1 MRFKIFFLILIFF
14 IPGTHVLCSEVDT
27 VLSDVEK
34 NMGNVHS
41 IQGIFVQKKQ
51 MAMFDTPITIL
62 GKLYIENP
70 DKFAWI
76 VTDPIEYSLIIS
88 KNRVTKWDKS
98 NGATSLSLKENPMFK
113 EMVEQITFWFSGNYA
128 TCINDYDI
136 NLVKTEPIILEFVPK
151 EDNPASKML
160 TKITLVFQED
170 KKYLSKIILL
180 EKNEDITELV
190 FNDVKIN
197 SDIDASVWE
206 TK

>member
-1 MRFKIFFLILIFF
+1 MHFKIIFLILIFL
-14 IPGTHVLCSEVDT
+14 ITGTQGFCSDIDT
-27 VLSDVEK
+27 VLFDVEK

-41 IQGIFVQKKQ
+41 IQGVFVQKKQ

-62 GKLYIENP
+62 GKLYIQNP

-76 VTDPIEYSLIIS
+76 VTDPIEYTLIIS
-88 KNRVTKWDKS
+88 KNTVTKWDKS

-128 TCINDYDI
+128 SCKNDYDI
-136 NLVKTEPIILEFVPK
+136 NLIKTEPIILEFVPK
-151 EDNPASKML
+151 DHNPASKML

-170 KKYLSKIILL
+170 RKYLSKIILL

-197 SDIDASVWE
+197 SDIAASVWE